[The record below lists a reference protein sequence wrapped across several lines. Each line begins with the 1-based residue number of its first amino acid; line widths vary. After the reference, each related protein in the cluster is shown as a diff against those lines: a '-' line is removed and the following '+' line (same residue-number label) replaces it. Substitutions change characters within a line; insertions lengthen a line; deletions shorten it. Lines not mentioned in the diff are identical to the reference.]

1 MMWSGSNDSRTGKK
15 PSHAFSMLMLFFKKL
30 PPFISTHTSHSSYHS
45 VCAESVLHFCF
56 AFFFCFSFGINYL
69 NTLGTRRL
77 SRSQNKL
84 WEWYWQSYL
93 WGRLPFV
100 IPAPRTATIN
110 KQTFN
115 RAAKWQ
121 LTQEREW
128 QSFARQVERA
138 EESVEYERAQSKGVA
153 RLMGSVEGGGGQ
165 CTVLQ
170 CTCVTRLNAFQLVGI
185 PHRAT
190 PCATHASH
198 PPYDA
203 WVACVTAAI
212 CFKAHTYKALL
223 TRRRRGR
230 ARTQR
235 PNVDPRGGGANSKT
249 QTWAIYPMNSCS
261 WGMQNKSKT
270 HTYRCT
276 L

>member
-1 MMWSGSNDSRTGKK
+1 MWSGSNNSRTGKK

-30 PPFISTHTSHSSYHS
+30 PPFIFTHTSHSSYHS
-45 VCAESVLHFCF
+45 VCAESVFHFCF
-56 AFFFCFSFGINYL
+56 AFFFCFSIGINYFD
-69 NTLGTRRL
+69 TLGTRSL

-84 WEWYWQSYL
+84 WKWHWQSYL

-110 KQTFN
+110 KQTFD

-128 QSFARQVERA
+128 QELRTTSCESGRERWIW
-138 EESVEYERAQSKGVA
+138 ESTVQRGCPHW
-153 RLMGSVEGGGGQ
+153 Q

-170 CTCVTRLNAFQLVGI
+170 CTCVTRLDAFQLVGI

-212 CFKAHTYKALL
+212 CFKTHTNISLF
-223 TRRRRGR
+223 TRRRKG
-230 ARTQR
+230 
-235 PNVDPRGGGANSKT
+235 
-249 QTWAIYPMNSCS
+249 
-261 WGMQNKSKT
+261 
-270 HTYRCT
+270 
-276 L
+276 